1 MIALDWGEKRIGWA
15 ISDSTATLVSKSGV
29 YKRETKQKDIGH
41 VKRIIQ
47 DNHIDELVLGLPRN
61 MDGSLGK
68 QAKNVFRFKEKLEEE
83 VQIPIKL
90 FDERLTT
97 KEAERIL
104 LQVDMR
110 REKRKKLI
118 DGISASV
125 ILQGYLDKSSK

>member
-1 MIALDWGEKRIGWA
+1 MIALDWGEKRMGWA
-15 ISDSTATLVSKSGV
+15 ISDSTGTIVSKSGV
-29 YKRETKQKDIGH
+29 YKRETEQKDIGH
-41 VKRIIQ
+41 FKRIIQ

-83 VQIPIKL
+83 VQIPVNL

-104 LQVDMR
+104 LEADMR

-125 ILQGYLDKSSK
+125 ILQGYLDKSSE